1 MTTDRAKAAPPG
13 EPAEL
18 PSPISRALTAAALLL
33 LVVSVTGRTMIGEL
47 PFRTAPLQP
56 ARMVAAGS
64 PTLLPDT
71 LEPARATF
79 ALLLLVALACGLG
92 GQAALRRRPPW
103 RPWLGGIAAFGVW
116 ATVSGLGGIDARAGL
131 ITAAEQTALLA
142 AGYLAALL
150 ARDRQLRGLLLATLA
165 AAGAAVAVR
174 GLWQAYGESGIQR
187 LETFQ
192 AYRTKAAELPN
203 LIARLTEAAP
213 WGFLGLANLFA
224 ALLVVLLAAATAI
237 AAGKIARARARAASF
252 AQTKGRAGE
261 IDLAWVAAGL
271 SALLAGVLAWVLWL
285 TESRGAI
292 AAAGIA
298 AAAGVAVGL
307 AGQRATRHRRGLLI
321 AAGAAVLTAIAA
333 VTAMGLARDGLPGKS
348 MTFRWFYWTGA
359 AEIIADRPLLGTGGG
374 GFGPAY
380 LAVRRPEAEEA
391 VKNPHNWPLHAAGQ
405 FGIPGGLLFAAMV
418 IGVLV
423 TATRPG
429 APEPGGDRTGNET
442 GAKAG
447 AKTAAADAH
456 ARPTA
461 LFGAS
466 LGFATAAALLVRW
479 WDIHAFGD
487 PALWMLE
494 SAIPAGAVA
503 IGFLAACW
511 CGGSWNPAALLAG
524 RWGRIA
530 VAAGLWAFAIHGLV
544 SFGFWAPGV
553 ATAFWALAGVAVGG
567 AAKPASARRGRDA
580 PSAAALARTSA
591 GGRVWRWLPAAAAL
605 AAAVAADLAVTAPA
619 WRRYAAASE
628 AAHEWAGRDWRRG
641 LGALARAAEAD
652 PLDPTLPAE
661 AARLHMAT
669 APGLFAEYSLD
680 LADEAVQRAPQ
691 EAWYHCLR
699 AQCLW
704 WLDEGPH
711 LWTAPAPVAPLQVL
725 RRQLASTPPG
735 GRGSQD
741 ATGRGRSEHS
751 PPRRRLAAGLVP
763 RPPRTG
769 IGRNAQSDRP
779 RPRRPGDVLRR
790 PPGPGCRRRPGL
802 DPRRAGRGLAY
813 RRPCR
818 AGPAAMAPGQRR
830 IRQRCRPGHRI
841 HGRLRSTGP
850 DGHAPPAETGRDA
863 PVHWPAP
870 AGPAAPPGRDEGAAG
885 DGSLRPAVSTA
896 QRRTAVPVGAEPPGA
911 AGGLGRCPDPTPRL
925 GPHATRTIAQ
935 PGVGCHGRA
944 GPGRSGF
951 VSPRW
956 GTYREAGRRSP
967 RRAGYVGS

>member
-79 ALLLLVALACGLG
+79 ALLLLMALACGLG

-442 GAKAG
+442 GAKTA
-447 AKTAAADAH
+447 AAADAH

-461 LFGAS
+461 LFAAS
-466 LGFATAAALLVRW
+466 LAVATAAALLVRW

-711 LWTAPAPVAPLQVL
+711 LWRAPAPVAPLQVL

-735 GRGSQD
+735 PMRDRIAAQVAEVRKMRLAEAALNTHRRDGDWRLALSRARRALESGETHSPIAHAQD
-741 ATGRGRSEHS
+741 ALEMFSADRQGPVADGDLASIRAVLAAALHTEGHAERARQQWRQASAEFDSAAGQAIESMAACVRLD
-751 PPRRRLAAGLVP
+751 PMDMRRRLRLAEMLLFTGQP
-763 RPPRTG
+763 RPAR
-769 IGRNAQSDRP
+769 QH
-779 RPRRPGDVLRR
+779 LQ
-790 PPGPGCRRRPGL
+790 
-802 DPRRAGRGLAY
+802 
-813 RRPCR
+813 
-818 AGPAAMAPGQRR
+818 AAMKVQQAMEAFGRR
-830 IRQRCRPGHRI
+830 YPPPSDE
-841 HGRLRSTGP
+841 RLYPWELNRLALLEAWADALTP
-850 DGHAPPAETGRDA
+850 PPASA
-863 PVHWPAP
+863 P
-870 AGPAAPPGRDEGAAG
+870 
-885 DGSLRPAVSTA
+885 T
-896 QRRTAVPVGAEPPGA
+896 QREP
-911 AGGLGRCPDPTPRL
+911 
-925 GPHATRTIAQ
+925 
-935 PGVGCHGRA
+935 
-944 GPGRSGF
+944 
-951 VSPRW
+951 
-956 GTYREAGRRSP
+956 
-967 RRAGYVGS
+967 